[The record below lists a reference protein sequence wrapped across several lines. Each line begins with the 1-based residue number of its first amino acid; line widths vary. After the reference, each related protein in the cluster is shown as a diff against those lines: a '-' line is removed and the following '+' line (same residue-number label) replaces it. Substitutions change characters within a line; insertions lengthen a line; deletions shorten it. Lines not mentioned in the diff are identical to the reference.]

1 MKNIH
6 ENIFFSYSIE
16 PIDEKE
22 PLISQLVDELP
33 LPNLSLKQDNVSTSS
48 GNENH
53 LSNSICLFLIKF

>member
-1 MKNIH
+1 MKNMH